1 MKCIVWDTLHYV
13 APPLRRSAAP
23 LREFRVFSVFFMR
36 RRRRRC
42 HTTSFEVLQSL
53 ASSLLLLSRGARTLE
68 YN

>member
-13 APPLRRSAAP
+13 APPLRGSAT
-23 LREFRVFSVFFMR
+23 RISRFFRVFMR